1 MDRRARRTRDAL
13 IRAVRDLLGER
24 PWDRVTVRSICERAD
39 VSRSAFY
46 AHCADRDQALD
57 LAFGALRD
65 ALGRPETSRGLDRHG
80 TFAFLP
86 ALVEHMRGHL
96 PLFERN
102 RSTTAQ
108 AAIYLRFRAVVE
120 ELALDAL
127 RTSRRVEADDDVVAF
142 AVGGMFA
149 TLEQWCE
156 RGCLVPNER
165 IISGLDRHLT
175 RLLRLD
181 LGKPHGSE

>member
-13 IRAVRDLLGER
+13 IQAVRDLLLER
-24 PWDRVTVRSICERAD
+24 PWDRVSVRLICERAD

-65 ALGRPETSRGLDRHG
+65 ALGRPEACRGLDRHG

-108 AAIYLRFRAVVE
+108 AAIYLRFRAVVG
-120 ELALDAL
+120 ELALEAL
-127 RTSRRVEADDDVVAF
+127 RTSRHVEADDDVVAF
-142 AVGGMFA
+142 AMGGMFA

-156 RGCLVPNER
+156 RGCLVPDEHV
-165 IISGLDRHLT
+165 IDGLDELLIG
-175 RLLRLD
+175 LLRSD
-181 LGKPHGSE
+181 PGGPDGSR